1 MKHLLIY
8 VMLTGASYVCAQA
21 QDTLLQHVPPA
32 WTLENAIQYARQ
44 NSISVN
50 TQKLTSRSA
59 NEDVLAAKAARFP
72 SLSGSTTQSLVNST
86 NTDPIVGG
94 FQTQAN
100 FSSNYS
106 LNTAIVLYNGGFL
119 KNDIKAKQLTLRSA
133 YLNVAETENNITL
146 SITQAFL
153 NILLAKENIT
163 YMEELLATSQA
174 QLKQGKDL
182 FDAGSIARKDYLQFE
197 SQVATDEYNLVNAQ
211 NTYRQNNLLL
221 KQLLLLPTTYE
232 FAVSVP
238 DTVKIDNEGQGLI
251 ETQETAQRTR
261 PEVENSQVS
270 VQIAEANLAK
280 VRAGTRP
287 TISLGGNL
295 STGYSDNRTD
305 PYFKQLNSN
314 FYQQVG
320 VSMSIP
326 IYNKRINKTNI
337 AKNQILIEQAR
348 LSELDIKNN
357 LNQQIEQ
364 VYINWQNSLS
374 QFRAADVQMKTSEES
389 YHITNEQLKY
399 GAVNM
404 VELLQQKNTLVQATQ
419 NYIQAKYSSILYGKI
434 YDFYAGLPITF

>member
-1 MKHLLIY
+1 MKQLLIY
-8 VMLTGASYVCAQA
+8 FMLTGGSYVCAQA

-44 NSISVN
+44 NSIAVN
-50 TQKLTSRSA
+50 TQKLTGRSA
-59 NEDVLAAKAARFP
+59 NEDVLAARAARFP
-72 SLSGSTTQSLVNST
+72 SVSGSTSQSLVNST

-100 FSSNYS
+100 FNSNYS
-106 LNTAIVLYNGGFL
+106 LNTSIVLYNGGFL
-119 KNDIKAKQLTLRSA
+119 KNDIKAKELTLRSA
-133 YLNVAETENNITL
+133 YLSVAETENDITL

-153 NILLAKENIT
+153 NILLARENIT
-163 YMEELLATSQA
+163 YMEELLATSKA

-182 FDAGSIARKDYLQFE
+182 FDAGSISRKDYLQFE
-197 SQVATDEYNLVNAQ
+197 SQVANDQYNLVNAQ
-211 NTYRQNNLLL
+211 NTYRQNNLAL
-221 KQLLLLPTTYE
+221 KQLLLLPTSYD

-238 DTVKIDNEGQGLI
+238 DTVKVDNEGQGLI

-261 PEVENSQVS
+261 PEVENGQVS

-295 STGYSDNRTD
+295 STGYSDNNTEA
-305 PYFKQLNSN
+305 YFKQLNGN
-314 FYQQVG
+314 FYQQLG

-364 VYINWQNSLS
+364 VYINWQNALS
-374 QFRAADVQMKTSEES
+374 QFKAADVQLKTSEET
-389 YHITNEQLKY
+389 YNITNEQLQY

-404 VELLQQKNTLVQATQ
+404 VELLQQKNTFVQATQ
-419 NYIQAKYSSILYGKI
+419 NYVQAKYSSILYGKI